1 MENRNLGRKIK
12 VLANQIRRKIE
23 KDLANQ
29 SIKIPSTQS
38 RIIGFLYKES
48 PKRDIFQ
55 KDIEEAFGIR
65 RSSVTNVV
73 QLMDKNGYIER
84 VSVAEDARL
93 KKIILTDKGLKVQ
106 KMVVKVLEEA
116 ENSLREVYSEEELSQ
131 LFYLLDKLSHTLGD

>member
-1 MENRNLGRKIK
+1 MLS
-12 VLANQIRRKIE
+12 NQIRRKIE
-23 KDLANQ
+23 RDLVNQ
-29 SIKIPSTQS
+29 GMKVPSTQS

-48 PKRDIFQ
+48 FKRDIFQ

-93 KKIILTDKGLKVQ
+93 KKIVLTDKGLEVQ
-106 KMVVKVLEEA
+106 KIVGKVLEEA
-116 ENSLREVYSEEELSQ
+116 ENSLRGVYSEEELSQ
-131 LFYLLDKLSHTLGD
+131 LFYLLDKLSHALEE

>member
-1 MENRNLGRKIK
+1 MK
-12 VLANQIRRKIE
+12 V
-23 KDLANQ
+23 
-29 SIKIPSTQS
+29 PSTQS

-48 PKRDIFQ
+48 FKRDIFQ

-93 KKIILTDKGLKVQ
+93 KKIVLTDKGLEVQ
-106 KMVVKVLEEA
+106 KIVGKVLEEA
-116 ENSLREVYSEEELSQ
+116 ENSLRGVYSEEELSQ
-131 LFYLLDKLSHTLGD
+131 LFYLLDKLSHALEE

>member
-1 MENRNLGRKIK
+1 MLS
-12 VLANQIRRKIE
+12 NQIRRKIE
-23 KDLANQ
+23 RDLVDQ
-29 SIKIPSTQS
+29 GMKVPSTQS

-48 PKRDIFQ
+48 FKRDIFQ

-93 KKIILTDKGLKVQ
+93 KKIVLTDKGLEVQ
-106 KMVVKVLEEA
+106 KIVGKVLEEA
-116 ENSLREVYSEEELSQ
+116 ENSLRGVYSEEELSQ
-131 LFYLLDKLSHTLGD
+131 LFYLLDKLSHALEE

>member
-1 MENRNLGRKIK
+1 MLS
-12 VLANQIRRKIE
+12 NQIRRKIE
-23 KDLANQ
+23 RDLVDQ
-29 SIKIPSTQS
+29 GMKVPSTQS

-48 PKRDIFQ
+48 FKRDIFQ

-93 KKIILTDKGLKVQ
+93 KKIVLTDKGLEVQ
-106 KMVVKVLEEA
+106 KIIGKVLEEA
-116 ENSLREVYSEEELSQ
+116 ENSLRGVYSEEELSQ
-131 LFYLLDKLSHTLGD
+131 LFYLLDKLSHALEE